1 MPDADRSLRAR
12 LVALARGVL
21 DVLRGIT
28 FGRHLNRY
36 TSPGD
41 LGDAPDSADDQPGE
55 SADATDDRGPD
66 ADRDE

>member
-1 MPDADRSLRAR
+1 MTDSERTLRTR
-12 LVALARGVL
+12 IVALARGVL

-41 LGDAPDSADDQPGE
+41 LGDAPDPSGERPDE
-55 SADATDDRGPD
+55 SADSAAERD
-66 ADRDE
+66 ADREE